1 MRCFVFKSLRKA
13 DTYVYLAE
21 REGAGRIPEPMRGA
35 LGELKFIMEL
45 DLVPGRR
52 LAQEDPGVVRDNL
65 ASRGYHLQFPPPP
78 TDWESNDAH

>member
-13 DTYVYLAE
+13 DTYVYLAG
-21 REGAGRIPEPMRGA
+21 REDAHRIPEPMRGA
-35 LGELKFIMEL
+35 LGELKFLMEL

-65 ASRGYHLQFPPPP
+65 AGRGYHIQFPPPP
-78 TDWESNDAH
+78 REWESNDAH